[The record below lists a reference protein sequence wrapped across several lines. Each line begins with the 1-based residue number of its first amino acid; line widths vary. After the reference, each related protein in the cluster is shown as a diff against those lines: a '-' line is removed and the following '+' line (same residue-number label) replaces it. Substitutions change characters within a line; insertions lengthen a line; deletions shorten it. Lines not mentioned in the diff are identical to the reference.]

1 MKQIF
6 ILFSHKLTEV
16 QEVEIK
22 EKLGCEKINYLPE
35 QLQELWSNV
44 DINIDNENIFKNYLK
59 DNGNKN
65 DYVLIQGEW
74 GLTYKIIEFC
84 KKNSFIPIYSYSKRK
99 VLEEKQ
105 DENIKKTSFF
115 KHIKFMK
122 Y

>member
-6 ILFSHKLTEV
+6 ILFSHKLTPA

-22 EKLGCEKINYLPE
+22 EKLGCEKINYLPKL
-35 QLQELWSNV
+35 LQELWSNV
-44 DINIDNENIFKNYLK
+44 DINVDNENIFKNYLK
-59 DNGNKN
+59 DNGNKD

-84 KKNSFIPIYSYSKRK
+84 KKNMFIPIYSYSKRK